1 MARNVDRS
9 AATRGRLLAVARDL
23 FAANGYAATGT
34 EAILD
39 GAGVKRGA
47 LYHHFRDKAELFEA
61 VCRQLAEEAATAIGE
76 AAAREATA
84 YGALVAGSLAW
95 FDAMLRPD
103 VRRILVI
110 EAPGVLGW
118 ERWNALDAQHGFGLL
133 RQGVAAALTEGA
145 IRFEGDA
152 DTLALLLNGA
162 MNGAVVHAGVAE
174 AGEITAIRQGIV
186 ALIAA
191 FRAPPG

>member
-1 MARNVDRS
+1 MAKNADRS
-9 AATRGRLLAVARDL
+9 AATRGRLMSVARAL
-23 FAANGYAATGT
+23 FAAAGYAATGT

-61 VCRQLAEEAATAIGE
+61 VCRELAGE
-76 AAAREATA
+76 AAAAIVTAAGRETSA
-84 YGALVAGSLAW
+84 YDALVAGSLAW

-133 RQGVAAALTEGA
+133 KQGVAAALDEGSLV
-145 IRFEGDA
+145 FDGDA
-152 DTLALLLNGA
+152 GTLALLLNGA
-162 MNGAVVHAGVAE
+162 MNGAVVQAGA
-174 AGEITAIRQGIV
+174 AGADDISAIRQGII

-191 FRAPPG
+191 FRRASA

>member
-9 AATRGRLLAVARDL
+9 AATRGRLVAVARTL
-23 FAANGYAATGT
+23 FAADGYAAAGT

-61 VCRQLAEEAATAIGE
+61 VCRQLAEEAAAAIGE
-76 AAAREATA
+76 AAGRESSA

-103 VRRILVI
+103 IRRILVI

-133 RQGVAAALTEGA
+133 RQGVNAALAEGA
-145 IRFEGDA
+145 IRFDGDG

-162 MNGAVVHAGVAE
+162 MNGAVVHAGVAG
-174 AGEITAIRQGIV
+174 AGEAAAIRDGIV

-191 FRAPPG
+191 FRAPG

>member
-1 MARNVDRS
+1 MVKNVDRS
-9 AATRGRLLAVARDL
+9 AATRGRLVSVARAL
-23 FAANGYAATGT
+23 FAADGYAATGT

-47 LYHHFRDKAELFEA
+47 LYHHFRDKADLFEA
-61 VCRQLAEEAATAIGE
+61 VCRQLAEEAVVAIRE
-76 AAAREATA
+76 AAARETTPFD
-84 YGALVAGSLAW
+84 ALVAGSLGW

-103 VRRILVI
+103 VRRILII

-133 RQGVAAALTEGA
+133 RQGVAAALAEGA
-145 IRFEGDA
+145 IRFDGDA

-162 MNGAVVHAGVAE
+162 MNGAVVHAGAADKDE
-174 AGEITAIRQGIV
+174 TAAIRQGIV

>member
-1 MARNVDRS
+1 MAKNVDRS
-9 AATRGRLLAVARDL
+9 AATRGRLLSVARTL
-23 FAANGYAATGT
+23 FAADGYAATGT

-61 VCRQLAEEAATAIGE
+61 VCRELAEEAAAAIV
-76 AAAREATA
+76 AAAGRETRA
-84 YGALVAGSLAW
+84 YDALVAGSLAW
-95 FDAMLRPD
+95 FDAMLRPE

-133 RQGVAAALTEGA
+133 RQGVAGAFDEGSL
-145 IRFEGDA
+145 IFGGDA
-152 DTLALLLNGA
+152 GTLALLLNGA
-162 MNGAVVHAGVAE
+162 MNGAVVHAGA
-174 AGEITAIRQGIV
+174 AGADEVRAIREGIV

-191 FRAPPG
+191 FRPARA

>member
-1 MARNVDRS
+1 MAKNADRS
-9 AATRGRLLAVARDL
+9 AATRGRLMSVARAL
-23 FAANGYAATGT
+23 FAADGYAATGT
-34 EAILD
+34 ETILE

-61 VCRQLAEEAATAIGE
+61 VCRELAEEAAAAIVTAAG
-76 AAAREATA
+76 RETRA
-84 YGALVAGSLAW
+84 YDALVAGSLAW
-95 FDAMLRPD
+95 FDVMLRPD

-133 RQGVAAALTEGA
+133 KQGVAAALDEGSLV
-145 IRFEGDA
+145 FDGDA
-152 DTLALLLNGA
+152 GTLALLFNGA
-162 MNGAVVHAGVAE
+162 MNGAVVHAGA
-174 AGEITAIRQGIV
+174 ADADDISAIRQGIV

-191 FRAPPG
+191 FGPARD

>member
-1 MARNVDRS
+1 MAKNVDRS
-9 AATRGRLLAVARDL
+9 AATRGKLVAVARSL
-23 FAANGYAATGT
+23 FAAEGYAATGT

-47 LYHHFRDKAELFEA
+47 LYHHFRDKADLFEA
-61 VCRQLAEEAATAIGE
+61 VCRQLAEEASAAITA
-76 AAAREATA
+76 AAAREARS
-84 YGALVAGSLAW
+84 YDALVAGSLAW
-95 FDAMLRPD
+95 FDTMMRPD
-103 VRRILVI
+103 IRRILVI

-133 RQGVAAALTEGA
+133 RRGVAAALADGA
-145 IRFEGDA
+145 LAFDGAA

-162 MNGAVVHAGVAE
+162 MNGAVVHAGADGEADVA
-174 AGEITAIRQGIV
+174 AIRQGIV

-191 FRAPPG
+191 FRPQGA

>member
-9 AATRGRLLAVARDL
+9 AATRGRLVAVARSL
-23 FAANGYAATGT
+23 FAADGYAATGT

-47 LYHHFRDKAELFEA
+47 LYHHFRDKADLFEA
-61 VCRQLAEEAATAIGE
+61 VCRQLAEEAAAAIS
-76 AAAREATA
+76 AAASREATA

-103 VRRILVI
+103 IRRILVI

-133 RQGVAAALTEGA
+133 RHGVAAALAEGA
-145 IRFEGDA
+145 IRFDGEA

-162 MNGAVVHAGVAE
+162 MNGAVVHAGA
-174 AGEITAIRQGIV
+174 AGEGQTDAIRQGIV

-191 FRAPPG
+191 FRPPAA